1 MNMNKL
7 AKKLVEEKR
16 EKAIELAGKTLVKEY
31 SCKTLSIN
39 EEKKTATFVMST
51 EFKDRYD
58 DIVDQASWILQYF
71 KENPYFAWQ
80 HRSNDFPLGRW
91 LDVWLEADPD
101 NVGKQRLVGEAYFAV
116 DIDETAARAWAHVK
130 DGNMRMVS
138 VGFIPHRVEYDEE
151 KDAFILYDCELME
164 CSLVGIGANRQA
176 LIKDGE
182 ENLKEIKE
190 VMIET
195 REALDTKL
203 KKSNNVNVVNNLKA
217 LELLSKAIRQIK

>member
-1 MNMNKL
+1 MNMNQL

-16 EKAIELAGKTLVKEY
+16 QKAIELSGKTIVKEY
-31 SCKTLSIN
+31 SCKAISIN
-39 EEKKTATFVMST
+39 EEKKTAVFVMST

-58 DIVDQASWILQYF
+58 DIIDQASWILTYF

-80 HRSNDFPLGRW
+80 HKSNDFPLGRW

-101 NVGKQRLVGEAYFAV
+101 NVGKQRLVGEAYFAT
-116 DIDETAARAWAHVK
+116 DIDEVAKRAWNHVK
-130 DGNMRMVS
+130 DGNIRMVS

-176 LIKDGE
+176 LIKNNDDL
-182 ENLKEIKE
+182 NTIKE
-190 VMIET
+190 TLIDT
-195 REALDTKL
+195 RDALDIKI
-203 KKSNNVNVVNNLKA
+203 KKNDNVKVTNNLKA